1 MVLSLL
7 VLLLALVLALALAL
21 VVVLQLVVVVVVV
34 DNHKDRQPPMDND
47 NLDDNSDD
55 ADNNSVDAGGMDST
69 PAWFRWPPKILACEV
84 LATDDWLPV
93 GAPLLHS

>member
-7 VLLLALVLALALAL
+7 VLLLVLVLVLAL
-21 VVVLQLVVVVVVV
+21 VVVLQLVVVVVVVV